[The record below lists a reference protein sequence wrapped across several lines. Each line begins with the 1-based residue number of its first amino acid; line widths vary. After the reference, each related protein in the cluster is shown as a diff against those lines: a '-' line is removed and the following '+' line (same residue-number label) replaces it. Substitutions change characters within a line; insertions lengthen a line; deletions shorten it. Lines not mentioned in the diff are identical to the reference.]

1 MGASYDIGRYYGD
14 RCDIGV
20 SVLLGPWRI
29 EKGRYRAGL
38 HAERVNRCCF
48 DVQFLSRPLSD
59 FDKQGIK

>member
-1 MGASYDIGRYYGD
+1 MGASYDIGRYSGD

-20 SVLLGPWRI
+20 SVQLGSWRN

-48 DVQFLSRPLSD
+48 EGRFLSRPLSD
-59 FDKQGIK
+59 FDEQGIK